1 MGSARLT
8 LAGVAL
14 GAIFGCAAIFA
25 FAVMPDAAQAG
36 DAPASGS
43 TTQEQRST
51 PQPAPN
57 GCPFRNG
64 KLELIA

>member
-8 LAGVAL
+8 LAGAVP
-14 GAIFGCAAIFA
+14 IVVCAAILA
-25 FAVMPDAAQAG
+25 LAVVPDAARAG
-36 DAPASGS
+36 DAPASGT

-51 PQPAPN
+51 PQPAPT

>member
-8 LAGVAL
+8 LAGAL
-14 GAIFGCAAIFA
+14 PRAIVVCAAIITCA
-25 FAVMPDAAQAG
+25 LMPGAARAG
-36 DAPASGS
+36 DAPSSNS

-51 PQPAPN
+51 PQPAPT

>member
-1 MGSARLT
+1 MARRLKMGTARLT
-8 LAGVAL
+8 LAAAVLCAVA
-14 GAIFGCAAIFA
+14 ACAA
-25 FAVMPDAAQAG
+25 MPGAAKAG
-36 DAPASGS
+36 DAPATNS
-43 TTQEQRST
+43 TNQEQRST

>member
-8 LAGVAL
+8 LAGSAPIVV
-14 GAIFGCAAIFA
+14 CAAIIA
-25 FAVMPDAAQAG
+25 CTLMPGAAKAG
-36 DAPASGS
+36 DAPSSGS